1 MRLRVL
7 RSGAHMLKADPRATS
22 HNWSV
27 QIRGHADRECSSNSP
42 ERCIMV
48 IYSSEIGK
56 PRQATRKTCSIE
68 LVWALKTRVCG
79 LSTRHTLEVR
89 QRQCGK
95 LDAVVTSGLSVS
107 ENVLSNDG
115 RVSGFPTPRSS
126 LRGVQNVQMPLAT
139 QAQPAS
145 SWEMPCP
152 AAGPCPGQPSK
163 VTDRPSRRHQK
174 EGTVRGFHYPFTP

>member
-1 MRLRVL
+1 
-7 RSGAHMLKADPRATS
+7 
-22 HNWSV
+22 
-27 QIRGHADRECSSNSP
+27 
-42 ERCIMV
+42 MV
-48 IYSSEIGK
+48 IHSSEIGK
-56 PRQATRKTCSIE
+56 LRQATRKTCSIE

-115 RVSGFPTPRSS
+115 RSS

-174 EGTVRGFHYPFTP
+174 EGTVRGVHYPFTP